1 VLILTPDA
9 VGSTLLQRLITIYM
23 QFHDFDRPVI
33 NLHEL
38 TNGLEKYY
46 SPEFNREIVS
56 KRKVKNWGYY
66 QSLEEIV
73 ELLSSV
79 DHYKTSRLAQYHMN
93 GRQDPKEKQIPFYQY
108 LDDNFF
114 IIACRRHNIFE
125 HALSMSVN
133 KITKKLNVY
142 SHQEKIDAFVNI
154 YKEPTVIDER
164 VFVGQ
169 LEAYKEYL
177 DWSDRHFNIGSYFY
191 YDEHVENIE
200 RYILNLPMFD
210 GQRQK
215 ITWKDKFDIDFNDWN
230 RLHHIPSD
238 LGSLPSSALDLLR
251 LQEPVMDVFDGKIDF
266 YQQMAPIEWPPV
278 SNNQDLNDLPGHIKK
293 EFSIM
298 LRQQHISEVIL
309 KSNKDLGNFVRQN
322 FEKFQTA
329 SDTIS
334 RMQELDI
341 LVSPPPIKKQTL
353 SDKIKTIKNFKRC
366 LEIYNQWI
374 SDHPDLG
381 KPLTDKELDDQQQ
394 KEQGFWRQFKTSTEL
409 FDQSTIEKLGYQND
423 DHPGLDPVGD

>member
-1 VLILTPDA
+1 MNVLILTPDA

-23 QFHDFDRPVI
+23 QFHEFDRPVI

-56 KRKVKNWGYY
+56 KRKVERWGYY
-66 QSLEEIV
+66 QSLEQIMA
-73 ELLSSV
+73 LLDSV
-79 DHYKTSRLAQYHMN
+79 DHYKTSRLAQYHIN
-93 GRQDPKEKQIPFYQY
+93 GRRDPLEKQIPFYQY

-114 IIACRRHNIFE
+114 IIACRRHNLFE
-125 HALSMSVN
+125 HALSMSIN

-154 YKEPTVIDER
+154 YTEPTDIDER

-177 DWSDRHFNIGSYFY
+177 SWSGRHFNIGSYFY
-191 YDEHVENIE
+191 YDEHLENIE
-200 RYILNLPMFD
+200 KYILNLPIFQ
-210 GQRQK
+210 GQPRK
-215 ITWKDKFDIDFNDWN
+215 ITWRDKFDIDFNDWN

-238 LGSLPSSALDLLR
+238 LGSLTSSALDLLR
-251 LQEPVMDVFDGKIDF
+251 LQHQATDGFVEKIDF
-266 YQQMAPIEWPPV
+266 YQQMAPMDWPPV
-278 SNNQDLNDLPGHIKK
+278 HNNQDLNDLPEHIKK

-298 LRQQHISEVIL
+298 LRQQHTSEIIL
-309 KSNKDLGNFVRQN
+309 KSNKDLENFVRHN
-322 FEKFQTA
+322 LEKFQTA

-353 SDKIKTIKNFKRC
+353 SDKIKTIKNFNRC
-366 LEIYNQWI
+366 LELYNQWI
-374 SDHPDLG
+374 LDHPDLG
-381 KPLTDKELDDQQQ
+381 KPLTDEELNNQQQ
-394 KEQGFWRQFKTSTEL
+394 KEQNFWRQFKSSTEL
-409 FDQSTIEKLGYQND
+409 SDQSTIEKLVCQND
-423 DHPGLDPVGD
+423 GHL